1 MWPAK
6 IFQTL
11 QFMWGGFFWNSI
23 YVLWPFSGHCMCIAM
38 NEAVVY
44 YVIFNTLLEVYIIL
58 SLMFNDVLSF
68 FLTRDGFLH
77 HFPVDQLNLVCQSLN
92 KFGEHKWAVQGVEQ
106 FSKKEGGTN
115 LETMKLKFRLKRSR
129 ALTTISAR
137 CFISVHA
144 WFNWMFVLPLSN
156 FIFFISF

>member
-1 MWPAK
+1 MFYDDLA
-6 IFQTL
+6 
-11 QFMWGGFFWNSI
+11 
-23 YVLWPFSGHCMCIAM
+23 MCTAM

-77 HFPVDQLNLVCQSLN
+77 HFPADQPNLVCKSLN
-92 KFGEHKWAVQGVEQ
+92 KFGEHKWVVQGIEQ

-115 LETMKLKFRLKRSR
+115 LEETMKLKFRLKRSR

-144 WFNWMFVLPLSN
+144 
-156 FIFFISF
+156 